1 MGTYFSLNHQ
11 DLISDTSLLK
21 AKLSQHLALKY
32 NINDM
37 IIKSNYSKSN
47 PSPKHEE
54 ESIHVSKKIARKIV
68 KIHKLNAKIHQ
79 IKRHRNSNRH
89 YPKFLNILQNNPI
102 QTFARL
108 QQSKEDPE
116 SMINEDLKII
126 TRLNLKFQ
134 SLLGYITMQKDK
146 FNQNS
151 GKIEEN
157 AQKALNLAKSL
168 TELNDLKHYKK
179 YLETSQQFLL
189 KEKIMKINER
199 NFFIRPNSIKFSNK
213 IYLLNKS
220 RELIETYEEKIKDL
234 KERNDSKMEYLMSEH
249 EKIIENFKNSTEDFG
264 NLNDLQKR
272 LAAMG
277 RKEELLR
284 EKLAFW
290 KRQKEVVD
298 ISGST
303 EDFFS
308 KEESMK
314 KDLDKSEKVKNED
327 DIGRNASFEDEWT
340 KYNLMFNKSME
351 FFNQITSNKGSGV
364 RVV

>member
-108 QQSKEDPE
+108 QQSKEYPE

-168 TELNDLKHYKK
+168 TELNDLKHYK
-179 YLETSQQFLL
+179 
-189 KEKIMKINER
+189 
-199 NFFIRPNSIKFSNK
+199 
-213 IYLLNKS
+213 S

-249 EKIIENFKNSTEDFG
+249 EKIIENFKNSSEDFG
-264 NLNDLQKR
+264 NLNDLQRR